1 MNLNQYQ
8 RSKTMDNNFHIRQAR
23 SVGDVLS
30 DTFNYIRIYYKSLA
44 KMLAIYVLAPL
55 MVGSLIFSTSLGE
68 LMTAART
75 GIGNQVDS
83 NLFEPGLEIFAAFF
97 FLLIAYVLLMGV
109 VYQHIYYAGTG
120 EVPESISDFSN
131 GMFSKLLR
139 FIPVLLLVS
148 FVSLLIVL
156 FSVFSVVE
164 ISGFLFLVIIPFL
177 GYLFVKV
184 ILFPIAFFV
193 EDAGGF
199 NSLARS
205 WELTNGYFWPTFGVY
220 LLISIVFGV
229 LSQLLSTPLLIVM
242 AISGAG
248 LGAESGLMEGIT
260 IFTYTLSFVFQLLF
274 FAAQSIAM
282 GLHYFN
288 LEERKEGHT
297 LGEQIAGLE
306 SETS

>member
-1 MNLNQYQ
+1 
-8 RSKTMDNNFHIRQAR
+8 MDNNFHIRQAR
-23 SVGDVLS
+23 SVGDALS
-30 DTFNYIRIYYKSLA
+30 DTFNYIRVYYESLA
-44 KMLAIYVLAPL
+44 KMLAVYVLAPL
-55 MVGSLIFSTSLGE
+55 MVGSIIFSTSMGKMISSAMAGLQDQPDPNLLG
-68 LMTAART
+68 T
-75 GIGNQVDS
+75 
-83 NLFEPGLEIFAAFF
+83 GLEIFAGFF

-120 EVPESISDFSN
+120 DVPESISDFSK

-148 FVSLLIVL
+148 FVSILIVV
-156 FSVFSVVE
+156 FGVFSVVE
-164 ISGFLFLVIIPFL
+164 ISGFLFLVIIPLL
-177 GYLFVKV
+177 GYLLVKI
-184 ILFPIAFFV
+184 ILFPVAFFV

-229 LSQLLSTPLLIVM
+229 LSQLLSTPLLVVI

-248 LGAESGLMEGIT
+248 LGPESGLMEGIT